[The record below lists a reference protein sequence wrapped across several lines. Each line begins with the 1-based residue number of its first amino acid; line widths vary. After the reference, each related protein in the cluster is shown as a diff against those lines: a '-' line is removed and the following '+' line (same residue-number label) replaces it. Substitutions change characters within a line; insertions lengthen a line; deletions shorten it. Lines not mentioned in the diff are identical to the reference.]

1 MSICLPRS
9 ARMRWAMALG
19 LLALGLAP
27 AALAQAPATATATKA
42 PAAKAL
48 TLKEA
53 VQNAVLN
60 NPEVLA
66 RWHTIKAADG
76 ERDAGAGGFL
86 PKVDL
91 QASTGPESRGATST
105 LAATQLNRSSVSLT
119 ISQMLYDGFATRNDV
134 KRLDH
139 ARLVRLFEF
148 FDTSESVALEAAK
161 AYYDVLRFRELLRLS
176 EDNFVQ
182 HRSVFEQT
190 ERRVKAKVARG
201 VDLEQIGA
209 RLSLAE
215 SNLLT
220 DAANLHDATARFQ
233 RLMGMLPP
241 QDMLPPPQLSKNIPV
256 DATAAIREAQQR
268 NGALRAAIENVRA
281 SNSALASRSGA
292 YQPRFDLRLRR
303 DQGNN
308 LSGVAGRTDSTVAE
322 VVMTW
327 NLFNGL
333 SDRARERQFA
343 EQLNV
348 AKDLRDKACR
358 DIRQTLL
365 IAYNDT
371 RTLKEKIGYLDQN
384 KVSVEKA
391 RNAYRLQFDIG
402 QRTLLDLL
410 DTENELFQSSR
421 SAANAEQD
429 LNIAYVRAHAGAGTL
444 LPALE
449 LSKIET
455 GSFPGLEQWNDGED
469 AAQHCPAEA
478 VPVYVVDK
486 PALIERAAE
495 QVKQTALLNA
505 RERAILEVFSP
516 PAAAPPATGASAPA
530 STSNPVPTPR
540 AIAPTPAPK
549 PTPPAPAVSPK
560 PPAVA
565 PGAANSSESRL
576 ALENQTALLNARER
590 AMQQVPKPQAAVTPA
605 TVPTA
610 PAARTGQGV
619 ATSPEASAVRAN
631 PAGSAAP
638 PAALAPASP
647 APSPAPSPAQP
658 VAEPTPMPT
667 PKPESSPDDADYSEL
682 RQALQGW
689 RAAWSK
695 PDVDAYLEFYAP
707 DFVPAIGSDRETWKE
722 RRKAALT
729 RASGISLEITDL
741 TVSLSNATNAIMV
754 FRQTYRSANYRD
766 TVIKTLQ
773 WVKLDDRWLIVRES
787 SVVPVSA
794 GQ

>member
-1 MSICLPRS
+1 MSICPPQS
-9 ARMRWAMALG
+9 ARLCWAMALS

-27 AALAQAPATATATKA
+27 AAQAQAT
-42 PAAKAL
+42 KAL

-53 VQNAVLN
+53 AQNAVLN

-76 ERDAGAGGFL
+76 ERDVSAGSLL

-91 QASTGPESRGATST
+91 LAGTGSESRSATPT
-105 LAATQLNRSSVSLT
+105 LAASRFNRNSTSLT
-119 ISQMLYDGFATRNDV
+119 ITQLLYDGFATRNDV

-161 AYYDVLRFRELLRLS
+161 AYYDVLRFRELVRLS

-190 ERRVKAKVARG
+190 ERRVKAKVARA

-220 DAANLHDATARFQ
+220 ETSNLHDTTARFQ
-233 RLMGMLPP
+233 RIVGMLPP
-241 QDMLPPPQLSKNIPV
+241 PEMPPPPQLAKNIPA

-268 NGALRAAIENVRA
+268 NAALRAAIENVRA
-281 SNSALASRSGA
+281 SNAALASRSGA

-308 LSGVAGRTDSTVAE
+308 LSGIAGSSDATVAE

-348 AKDLRDKACR
+348 AKDLRDKTCR

-365 IAYNDT
+365 IAYNDA
-371 RTLKEKIGYLDQN
+371 RKLKEQIGYLDQN

-391 RNAYRLQFDIG
+391 RNAYRQQFDIG

-410 DTENELFQSSR
+410 DTENELFQARR
-421 SAANAEQD
+421 SVANAEQD
-429 LNIAYVRAHAGAGTL
+429 LNIAYIRAHAGAGTL

-449 LSKIET
+449 LSRIET
-455 GSFPGLEQWNDGED
+455 GSIPGLEQWDDGED

-478 VPVYVVDK
+478 VSVYVVDK
-486 PALIERAAE
+486 RALIERAAE

-505 RERAILEVFSP
+505 RERAIQEVYTPSATALPATGAPASASTPRPAPTP
-516 PAAAPPATGASAPA
+516 PAAAPAPVATP
-530 STSNPVPTPR
+530 
-540 AIAPTPAPK
+540 PTPAPA
-549 PTPPAPAVSPK
+549 PAAPAAPAVAPK
-560 PPAVA
+560 PPAAA
-565 PGAANSSESRL
+565 PGAANSSELRQ

-590 AMQQVPKPQAAVTPA
+590 AAQQVN
-605 TVPTA
+605 
-610 PAARTGQGV
+610 R
-619 ATSPEASAVRAN
+619 
-631 PAGSAAP
+631 PAGA
-638 PAALAPASP
+638 AALKPADS
-647 APSPAPSPAQP
+647 
-658 VAEPTPMPT
+658 VAEAAGGEEVKT
-667 PKPESSPDDADYSEL
+667 
-682 RQALQGW
+682 ALEAW
-689 RAAWSK
+689 RAAWSRR
-695 PDVDAYLEFYAP
+695 DVEAYMGFYAP
-707 DFVPAIGSDRETWKE
+707 AFVPSTGGDRDAWKE
-722 RRKAALT
+722 RRKAVMT
-729 RASGISLEITDL
+729 RAVDISVEVSEL
-741 TVSLSNATNAIMV
+741 TVAMPDATHATTS

-766 TVIKTLQ
+766 VVTKTLQ
-773 WVKLDDRWLIVRES
+773 WVRVGDRWLINREN
-787 SVVPVSA
+787 SVTPLAAS
-794 GQ
+794 Q